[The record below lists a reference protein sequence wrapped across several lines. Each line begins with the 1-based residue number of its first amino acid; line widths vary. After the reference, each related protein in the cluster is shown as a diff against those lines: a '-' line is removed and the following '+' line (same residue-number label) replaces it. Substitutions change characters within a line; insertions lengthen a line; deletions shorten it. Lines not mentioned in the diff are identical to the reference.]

1 MELVVRP
8 FDELRVDGKPVQG
21 FRPGGIVSVHDFV
34 FLDTILL
41 IVILLL
47 VLVRGWFPR

>member
-1 MELVVRP
+1 
-8 FDELRVDGKPVQG
+8 
-21 FRPGGIVSVHDFV
+21 VSVHDFV